1 MTHNELCD
9 IAVRWLKRPQS
20 QRGPGCA
27 CAFKEVAS
35 VSGRERADAWGYA
48 YNYGG
53 GSNLVEV
60 KITRADFLSDRHKP
74 HRKAPETGMG
84 EFRYYM
90 CPEGVINI
98 SDLPDRWGLLW
109 VNKRGHV
116 KLLAGAITVPL
127 VMGYAGGHIMQ
138 QWRFSEYNQRRELNM
153 MAYLLN
159 RVGNPE
165 ESIEKERLA
174 YRIQDQLSTS
184 LRREREE
191 RNQVQ
196 RERSKLARKLRKYE
210 ETFGA
215 LPGYDAESEEP
226 LIPIIRALGSRS

>member
-1 MTHNELCD
+1 MTHNDLCD
-9 IAVRWLKRPQS
+9 IAVRWLKRPYS

-60 KITRADFLSDRHKP
+60 KMTRGDFLSDRKKP
-74 HRKAPETGMG
+74 HRQQPEKGMG

-90 CPEGVINI
+90 CPEGVITIN
-98 SDLPDRWGLLW
+98 DLPDRWGLLV

-116 KLLAGAITVPL
+116 KPMAGAITVPM

-138 QWRFSEYNQRRELNM
+138 QWRFEDYNHRREANM
-153 MAYLLN
+153 MAYLLH
-159 RVGNPE
+159 RVGSPE
-165 ESIEKERLA
+165 ELIERERLA
-174 YRIQDQLSTS
+174 YRMQNQISTS
-184 LRREREE
+184 LKREQEERREL
-191 RNQVQ
+191 Q
-196 RERSKLARKLRKYE
+196 RERSKMMRRLRKYE
-210 ETFGA
+210 EMFGK
-215 LPGYDAESEEP
+215 LPEDAEQP
-226 LIPIIRALGSRS
+226 LVPIMRTLLDDCS